1 MMGSGSFC
9 LPPAYL
15 RTSSS
20 LFFVLFGTRHCTRPP
35 LIPVFRSLSDVSYP
49 VESYGVSGCADGDVR
64 VCCTVLIWA
73 RWLSI
78 VDCNLEFLLCTYNE
92 PEAGDGCR
100 GCHQGFSSCPNP
112 TVDLDACL
120 FVYMLT
126 YDPLHTELSQPR
138 QSPLNPSS
146 NETHPCDSINQVFA
160 TQTDTIPNNSLPL
173 SVCPNPKRSRQM
185 VCLAARQ

>member
-1 MMGSGSFC
+1 M
-9 LPPAYL
+9 
-15 RTSSS
+15 
-20 LFFVLFGTRHCTRPP
+20 
-35 LIPVFRSLSDVSYP
+35 
-49 VESYGVSGCADGDVR
+49 SGCVVR
-64 VCCTVLIWA
+64 FLSERDWPGAWI
-73 RWLSI
+73 SI
-78 VDCNLEFLLCTYNE
+78 VVAAWNFYCVHTTSPTLVMH
-92 PEAGDGCR
+92 GCR

-173 SVCPNPKRSRQM
+173 SRLSESETLSPDGVLGRPTVITNPHWGAPPRQKLDRVGRSWIRKRAGLVVM
-185 VCLAARQ
+185 VVT